1 VALSD
6 ALEQLAEQARAIE
19 QNVREAEAD
28 QRAQLEAKAAEA
40 RKTADEHA
48 EQVRSKEKGAA
59 EGAARSWARLQ
70 HQWDEHVARLRRS
83 LDEAKANLDVT
94 IAAKRA
100 ESAELD
106 AMDAID
112 FATSALDEAQYAVL
126 NAEILRMEADQ
137 LAAS

>member
-40 RKTADEHA
+40 RKAADEHA
-48 EQVRSKEKGAA
+48 EQVRAKETGAA
-59 EGAARSWARLQ
+59 EGAERSWARLQ
-70 HQWDEHVARLRRS
+70 RQWDEHVARLRKS

-94 IAAKRA
+94 IAAERA

-126 NAEILRMEADQ
+126 NAEVLRQEADQ